1 MDVKFYKDIKEFY
14 GLVSPFLLRKEAENN
29 LLFSILNRINQN
41 PTRYGDDKPILI
53 IVTDNSEIKL
63 VSLRTPPYHLI
74 LSFTDDINAV
84 YVLAKVLL
92 QKNMELPGVL
102 GFKEGAE
109 KFVKVW
115 CEGKN
120 LRPHLTRNERIYKLE
135 EVAEETLGNRELIL
149 GSQVHQSLILDWAE
163 QFLLEAIPETG
174 EEQFKRSQENLIE
187 DIKKDQIYL
196 LLDKNEIVSIV
207 RNAGSTPN
215 GNRVSLVYT
224 PPELRRKGYATECV
238 AKFSKQL
245 LEEGNK
251 FCFLFTDLSNPISNS
266 IYQKIGYQ
274 PVIDVDEYKFLPN

>member
-1 MDVKFYKDIKEFY
+1 MF
-14 GLVSPFLLRKEAENN
+14 STQLLTAQLNYHSDGKVRK
-29 LLFSILNRINQN
+29 
-41 PTRYGDDKPILI
+41 
-53 IVTDNSEIKL
+53 
-63 VSLRTPPYHLI
+63 
-74 LSFTDDINAV
+74 
-84 YVLAKVLL
+84 
-92 QKNMELPGVL
+92 
-102 GFKEGAE
+102 
-109 KFVKVW
+109 
-115 CEGKN
+115 
-120 LRPHLTRNERIYKLE
+120 RPHLTRNERIYKLE

-245 LEEGNK
+245 LEEGK
-251 FCFLFTDLSNPISNS
+251 QFCFLFTDLSNPISNS

-274 PVIDVDEYKFLPN
+274 PVIDVDEYKFLPK